1 MRVKDLGIPA
11 TATAGTAFGLTI
23 SEFVS
28 EYVARVTGQTGWA
41 KIGVKGGI
49 KAAFGL
55 IFYGVAQAIPEG
67 LGSLFLEMAS
77 YVSFGS
83 IVPDVLFYW
92 NPGGLI
98 GAAEKLAAAAR
109 GAAKKSAI
117 IQKEL
122 MKIDQTGA
130 PMISASRT

>member
-1 MRVKDLGIPA
+1 MDIKDLGIPA
-11 TATAGTAFGLTI
+11 SAVGGSAFGLTVA
-23 SEFVS
+23 EFIS
-28 EYVARVTGQTGWA
+28 EYVARVTGQTGWT

-55 IFYGVAQAIPEG
+55 IFYGVAQALPEG

-98 GAAEKLAAAAR
+98 GAAEKLAASAR
-109 GAAKKSAI
+109 SAAKKSEY

-122 MKIDQTGA
+122 ERIDETGA
-130 PMISASRT
+130 PMIQTRT